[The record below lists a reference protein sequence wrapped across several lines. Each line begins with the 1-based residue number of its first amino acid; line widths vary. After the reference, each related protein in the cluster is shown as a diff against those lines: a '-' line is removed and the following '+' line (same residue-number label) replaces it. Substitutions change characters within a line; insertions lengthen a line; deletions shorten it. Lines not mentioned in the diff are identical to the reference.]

1 MTPAEKKALKA
12 LCRKRGKP
20 ELKRLFKLIRA
31 HDDRA
36 LLAAIAPPKKRAGKK
51 AGDPLVRELEQSL
64 RPILGPAAEK
74 ADLLVEHLAKKHRRK
89 LAFEPK
95 GIADAVRRLRPTLS
109 DAQIRAGAKT
119 LMTEMAELYSAR
131 ETVV

>member
-1 MTPAEKKALKA
+1 MTPVEKKALKA
-12 LCRKRGKP
+12 LCGKRGKP
-20 ELKRLFKLIRA
+20 ELRRLFKLVRA

-36 LLAAIAPPKKRAGKK
+36 LFAAIATPTKPAAKKI
-51 AGDPLVRELEQSL
+51 GDPLIRELEQSL
-64 RPILGPAAEK
+64 RPILGPASEK
-74 ADLLVEHLAKKHRRK
+74 ADLLVEHLAKKYRRK

-95 GIADAVRRLRPTLS
+95 GIADAVRRLRPVLS